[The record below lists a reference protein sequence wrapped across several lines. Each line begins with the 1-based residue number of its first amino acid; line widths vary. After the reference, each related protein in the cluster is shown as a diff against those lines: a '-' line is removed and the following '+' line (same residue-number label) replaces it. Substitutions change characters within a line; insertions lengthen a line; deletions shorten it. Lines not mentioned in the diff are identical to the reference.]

1 MTVAGATSLAAETN
15 QRPSREIRSGTL
27 LLRTGLHSMRGHHNE
42 PRKNMFPGARDVQLC
57 YNEARVCAT
66 VRRAKQRVYITP
78 FPKEARP
85 RATRAREK
93 EETREEKEE
102 EEEEGER
109 GKKKKKN
116 KEKKK
121 EKKTQNHQKNKSQV
135 GQQIIISSNVNTST
149 SSFSNVN
156 L

>member
-1 MTVAGATSLAAETN
+1 
-15 QRPSREIRSGTL
+15 
-27 LLRTGLHSMRGHHNE
+27 
-42 PRKNMFPGARDVQLC
+42 MFPGARDLQLC

-102 EEEEGER
+102 TEEEERER
-109 GKKKKKN
+109 EEE
-116 KEKKK
+116 KE
-121 EKKTQNHQKNKSQV
+121 ED
-135 GQQIIISSNVNTST
+135 
-149 SSFSNVN
+149 
-156 L
+156 